1 MSSRWHPGRSWP
13 LGGTALAG
21 CPPAATTLASLAVHL
36 PHCSGLACPWAA
48 RLWVRLG
55 ATELLSQVSQ
65 PLYPLGLCP
74 ISTSLVPFR
83 VYLGE
88 SCVGPSASPPLVTLQ
103 DQPWANLPDQPGLP
117 VCTHSCPALS
127 SSPAELCRPLGFSPS
142 CLRACPGPWPLSKAT
157 GQSGKAPATF
167 RCCRPISYLFVPY
180 LKIPL
185 LPPEAYAFLIH
196 VAFSLKD

>member
-13 LGGTALAG
+13 LGGTTLAG

-88 SCVGPSASPPLVTLQ
+88 SCVGPSASPPLLSKISLGQTCLTSPGCLSAPIPA
-103 DQPWANLPDQPGLP
+103 QP
-117 VCTHSCPALS
+117 CPA
-127 SSPAELCRPLGFSPS
+127 P
-142 CLRACPGPWPLSKAT
+142 PLSCAAHWASHQAASGPVLALGHCRRQQGRVEKPLPRFVAAD
-157 GQSGKAPATF
+157 QSA
-167 RCCRPISYLFVPY
+167 I
-180 LKIPL
+180 
-185 LPPEAYAFLIH
+185 FLCPT
-196 VAFSLKD
+196 